1 MTSIAS
7 SVSDL
12 FASKAVGLLGRPKL
26 HRPEAGVR
34 CPPLEV
40 ASPPTFDLSLIKPA
54 FDKFYRLEIQRLG
67 YQNKATKR
75 LRFGTTTT
83 NTFHS
88 LLYDLI

>member
-12 FASKAVGLLGRPKL
+12 FASKAVRLLGRPKL

-54 FDKFYRLEIQRLG
+54 F
-67 YQNKATKR
+67 KR
-75 LRFGTTTT
+75 ILT
-83 NTFHS
+83 
-88 LLYDLI
+88 